1 MEHQKTIA
9 SEVSHTGI
17 GLHTGCKTTVTFK
30 PALPDTGIRFTRK
43 VDGKAFPIKVDVSSV
58 LEAPRRTTL
67 GAGDVK
73 IHTVEHILA
82 AATGLGIDNLEIE
95 VDESEV
101 PEIDGSSLPFVELL
115 DGTGILEQKAQK
127 KYFKIKRA
135 VSVTDGDAELTAV
148 PSDVFK
154 ISFTI
159 DYNKPGLEGQYA
171 SFEINRKNF
180 VKEIAP
186 ARTFCFEDEAKKLQA
201 EGLGKGANLN
211 NTVVISEDGIINGKT
226 RFKNEFVRHKILDL
240 LGDLSLLGKP
250 ILGHIIAIKS
260 GHSSNIKLV
269 KELKK
274 MTENSPPEQG
284 KQTVIFDTEA
294 IQKILPHRYPF
305 LLVDRIIEL
314 EEDKRIVGIKN
325 VTADEHFFVGHF
337 PQRPIMPGVLVVEAM
352 AQTAGVLML
361 SKEQNIGKLAYVM
374 SIDNVRLRK
383 PIVPGDQ
390 LRLEVEV
397 HKLRKKTGKVKA
409 KTFIEEQLVAE
420 AEFVFSVVD
429 V

>member
-1 MEHQKTIA
+1 MEYQKTIA

-30 PALPDTGIRFTRK
+30 PALPDTGIRFIRK
-43 VDGKAFPIKVDVSSV
+43 VDGKDFLIKVDVSSV

-67 GAGDVK
+67 GAYDVK

-101 PEIDGSSLPFVELL
+101 PEIDGSSLPFAEIL
-115 DGTGILEQKAQK
+115 DRAGILEQKAQK
-127 KYFKIKRA
+127 KYLKVRRA
-135 VSVTDGDAELTAV
+135 VSVSDGDAELTAV

-159 DYNKPGLEGQYA
+159 DYDKPGLEGQYA
-171 SFEINRKNF
+171 SFEINRENF
-180 VKEIAP
+180 LKEIAP

-240 LGDLSLLGKP
+240 LGDLSLVGKP
-250 ILGHIIAIKS
+250 ILGHIIATKS

-361 SKEQNIGKLAYVM
+361 NKEQNIGKLAYVM

-397 HKLRKKTGKVKA
+397 CKLRKKTGKVKA
-409 KTFIEEQLVAE
+409 KTFVEEQLVAE